1 MKVWE
6 KLPIAG
12 ALLLATWCVSASAE
26 DLAAMVPAKVRQA
39 GEITAASNAA
49 YPPFAFADSDNKAAG
64 IEPDLLRA
72 MAEKL
77 GLKAAL
83 TPIEFVGIMPAL
95 QAGRFDVGLGGFFD
109 TEARRQVVTFI
120 DYMYAVDGLI
130 TRPGNP
136 DHISVNDLCGKTI
149 SGSETSAEVLNLN
162 ALSKRC
168 TDAGKPAIDVVVL
181 KGTPAQI
188 VAVKSGRVMAANVTK
203 AVVVYVASQP
213 GAGVEDV
220 PGLVENAD
228 GQKQLDGI
236 MLRKDEPELAKAM
249 EAATNALIADGTYAR
264 IMKKWGI
271 PEDLF
276 LKRAIRN

>member
-1 MKVWE
+1 MKIWK
-6 KLPIAG
+6 KLAIAG
-12 ALLLATWCVSASAE
+12 GLLLAMPCVSAWAE
-26 DLAAMVPAKVRQA
+26 DLGAMLPAKVRQA

-49 YPPFAFADSDNKAAG
+49 YPPFAFADSDHQAVG

-72 MAEKL
+72 IAEKL
-77 GLKAAL
+77 GVKAAL

-95 QAGRFDVGLGGFFD
+95 QAGRFDVELGGFFD
-109 TEARRQVVTFI
+109 TEARRQVATFI

-149 SGSETSAEVLNLN
+149 SGSETSAEVVNLN

-168 TDAGKPAIDVVVL
+168 TDADKPAIDVVVL
-181 KGTPAQI
+181 KGTPAQV

-213 GAGVEDV
+213 SAGVEDV

-236 MLRKDEPELAKAM
+236 MLRKDSPGLAKAM
-249 EAATNALIADGTYAR
+249 EAAMNALIADGTYAR
-264 IMKKWGI
+264 ILKKWGI

-276 LKRAIRN
+276 

>member
-1 MKVWE
+1 MKLRESLIVC
-6 KLPIAG
+6 G
-12 ALLLATWCVSASAE
+12 LLLAAWCAPAGAEELVS
-26 DLAAMVPAKVRQA
+26 LVPAKVRQA
-39 GEITAASNAA
+39 GVITAASNAA
-49 YPPFAFADSDNKAAG
+49 YPPFAFADGNNQAAG
-64 IEPDLLRA
+64 LEPELLHA

-77 GLKAAL
+77 GLKAEL

-95 QAGRFDVGLGGFFD
+95 QASRFDIGLGGFFD
-109 TEARRQVVTFI
+109 TAARRQVATFI

-136 DHISVNDLCGKTI
+136 DHISVGDLCGKTI
-149 SGSETSAEVLNLN
+149 SGSETSAEVVNLN
-162 ALSKRC
+162 ALSKQC
-168 TDAGKPAIDVVVL
+168 TDKGRPAIDVVVL

-203 AVVVYVASQP
+203 AVVVYVSSQP

-236 MLRKDEPELAKAM
+236 MLRKDEAELAKAL
-249 EAATNALIADGTYAR
+249 AAAMDAMIADGTYAR
-264 IMKKWGI
+264 ILKKWGI

-276 LKRAIRN
+276 LKRAMLN

>member
-1 MKVWE
+1 MKIWRT
-6 KLPIAG
+6 LAIAG
-12 ALLLATWCVSASAE
+12 ELLLAASCVSAWAE
-26 DLAAMVPAKVRQA
+26 DLATMVPAKVRQA

-49 YPPFAFADSDNKAAG
+49 YPPFAFVDSGNQAVG

-72 MAEKL
+72 IAEKL
-77 GLKAAL
+77 GVKAML

-109 TEARRQVVTFI
+109 TEARRQVATFI

-149 SGSETSAEVLNLN
+149 SGSETSAEVVNLN

-203 AVVVYVASQP
+203 AVVVYMASQP

-228 GQKQLDGI
+228 GRKQLDGV
-236 MLRKDEPELAKAM
+236 MLRKDEPDLANAI
-249 EAATNALIADGTYAR
+249 EAAMNAMMADGTYAR

-271 PEDLF
+271 PEDLL
-276 LKRAIRN
+276 LKRAVRN

>member
-1 MKVWE
+1 MRVWG
-6 KLPIAG
+6 KLAIAG
-12 ALLLATWCVSASAE
+12 ELLLAAWCASAWAE
-26 DLAAMVPAKVRQA
+26 DLATIVPAKVRQA

-49 YPPFAFADSDNKAAG
+49 YPPFAFVDKDNQAVG

-77 GLKAAL
+77 GLKVAL

-95 QAGRFDVGLGGFFD
+95 QAGRFDIGLGGFFD
-109 TEARRQVVTFI
+109 TEARRQVATFI

-149 SGSETSAEVLNLN
+149 SGSETSAEVVNLN

-203 AVVVYVASQP
+203 AVVVYIASLP
-213 GAGVEDV
+213 GSGVEDV
-220 PGLVENAD
+220 PGVVENAD
-228 GQKQLDGI
+228 GRRQLDGI

-249 EAATNALIADGTYAR
+249 EAAVNALIADGTYAR
-264 IMKKWGI
+264 ILKKWGI

-276 LKRAIRN
+276 LKQAIRN

>member
-1 MKVWE
+1 MRVWV
-6 KLPIAG
+6 KLAIAG
-12 ALLLATWCVSASAE
+12 ELLLAAWCVSAWAE
-26 DLAAMVPAKVRQA
+26 DLAAMVPAKARQA
-39 GEITAASNAA
+39 GEITAAANAA
-49 YPPFAFADSDNKAAG
+49 YPPFAFVDSDNHAVG
-64 IEPDLLRA
+64 LEPDLLRA

-77 GLKAAL
+77 GLKATL

-95 QAGRFDVGLGGFFD
+95 QAGRFDIGLGGFFD
-109 TEARRQVVTFI
+109 TEARRQVATFI

-149 SGSETSAEVLNLN
+149 SGSETSAEVVNLN

-203 AVVVYVASQP
+203 AVVVYMASQP

-228 GQKQLDGI
+228 GRKQLDGI
-236 MLRKDEPELAKAM
+236 MLRKDQPELAKAM
-249 EAATNALIADGTYAR
+249 EAAMNALIADGTYAR

-276 LKRAIRN
+276 LKSAIRN

>member
-1 MKVWE
+1 MRVWG
-6 KLPIAG
+6 KLAIAG
-12 ALLLATWCVSASAE
+12 ELLLAAWCASAWAE
-26 DLAAMVPAKVRQA
+26 DLATIVPAKVRQA

-49 YPPFAFADSDNKAAG
+49 YPPFAFVDKDNQAVG

-77 GLKAAL
+77 GLKVAL

-95 QAGRFDVGLGGFFD
+95 QAGRFDIGLGGFFD
-109 TEARRQVVTFI
+109 TEARRQVATFI

-149 SGSETSAEVLNLN
+149 SASETSAEVVNLN
-162 ALSKRC
+162 ALSKHC

-203 AVVVYVASQP
+203 AVVVYIASQP
-213 GAGVEDV
+213 GSGVEDV
-220 PGLVENAD
+220 PGVVEDAD
-228 GQKQLDGI
+228 GRRQLDGI

-249 EAATNALIADGTYAR
+249 EAAVNALIADGTYAR
-264 IMKKWGI
+264 ILTKWGI

-276 LKRAIRN
+276 LKQAIRN

>member
-1 MKVWE
+1 MKIWRN
-6 KLPIAG
+6 LAIAG
-12 ALLLATWCVSASAE
+12 ELLLAAWCVPAWAQ
-26 DLAAMVPAKVRQA
+26 DLAVMVPAKVRQA
-39 GEITAASNAA
+39 GVITAASNAA
-49 YPPFAFADSDNKAAG
+49 YPPFAFVDSDNQAAG

-77 GLKAAL
+77 GVKAVL

-95 QAGRFDVGLGGFFD
+95 QAGRFDIGLGGFFD
-109 TEARRQVVTFI
+109 TEARRQVATFI

-149 SGSETSAEVLNLN
+149 SGSETSAEVVNLN

-203 AVVVYVASQP
+203 AVVVYMASQP

-228 GQKQLDGI
+228 GQRQLDGI

-249 EAATNALIADGTYAR
+249 EVVMNALIADGTYAR
-264 IMKKWGI
+264 IFKKWGI
-271 PEDLF
+271 PEDLS
-276 LKRAIRN
+276 LKQAIRN

>member
-1 MKVWE
+1 MTIWG
-6 KLPIAG
+6 KLAIAG
-12 ALLLATWCVSASAE
+12 ELLLAAWCVSARAE
-26 DLAAMVPAKVRQA
+26 DPAALLPAKVRQA

-49 YPPFAFADSDNKAAG
+49 YPPFAFVDSNNQAVG

-72 MAEKL
+72 IAQKL
-77 GLKAAL
+77 GVKAAL

-95 QAGRFDVGLGGFFD
+95 QAGRFDIGLGGFFD
-109 TEARRQVVTFI
+109 TAARRQVVTFV

-149 SGSETSAEVLNLN
+149 SGSETSAEVVNLN

-203 AVVVYVASQP
+203 AVVVYMASHP

-220 PGLVENAD
+220 PGLVLNAD

-236 MLRKDEPELAKAM
+236 MLRKDEPDLANAI
-249 EAATNALIADGTYAR
+249 EAGMNALIADGTFAR
-264 IMKKWGI
+264 ILTKWGI

-276 LKRAIRN
+276 LKHVIRD

>member
-1 MKVWE
+1 MKIWR
-6 KLPIAG
+6 KWAIAG
-12 ALLLATWCVSASAE
+12 ALLFGAWCASARAE

-39 GEITAASNAA
+39 GEITAASNAS
-49 YPPFAFADSDNKAAG
+49 YPPFAFVDSNSQAVG

-77 GLKAAL
+77 GLKATL

-95 QAGRFDVGLGGFFD
+95 QAGRFDIGLGGFFD
-109 TEARRQVVTFI
+109 TEARRQVATFI

-149 SGSETSAEVLNLN
+149 SGSETSAEVVNLN

-181 KGTPAQI
+181 KGTPAQV

-203 AVVVYVASQP
+203 AVVVYTASQP

-236 MLRKDEPELAKAM
+236 MLRKDEADLANAM
-249 EAATNALIADGTYAR
+249 EAAMNALIADGTYAT

-276 LKRAIRN
+276 LKQVIRN